1 MRWKR
6 LVCGKISRARIT
18 AKAWLLEPGR
28 RLALVDDLVAVV
40 GATAVIIRWRV
51 VPIAAVRFS
60 RSC

>member
-1 MRWKR
+1 VRWKR

-28 RLALVDDLVAVV
+28 RLALVDDLVAIMGVTMEIV
-40 GATAVIIRWRV
+40 RWRV
-51 VPIAAVRFS
+51 VLVDTVRFT